1 MSNPAGQV
9 AAILDE
15 MPDWVSVSHADWKRQ
30 RDRINAAAAAS
41 IRQLGAFDLDTIREG
56 IRLYVASARGSV
68 GLSVESA
75 GRLMLLNRLLF
86 DVPEWGDASVG
97 FYGGFRGPKVGG
109 GIIQIGWPLVT
120 RPGGGVLI
128 GHPFGGYMGDE
139 YQALA
144 EFDRF
149 RECFSARAH
158 PSSGPQE
165 SRSGC

>member
-9 AAILDE
+9 AEILEE

-30 RDRINAAAAAS
+30 KDRINVAAAVAM
-41 IRQLGAFDLDTIREG
+41 RQLGAFDLDTIREG
-56 IRLYVASARGSV
+56 IRLYIGTARGNG
-68 GLSVESA
+68 GLPVEAA

-109 GIIQIGWPLVT
+109 GIIQIGWPLVSY
-120 RPGGGVLI
+120 PGGVQI

-149 RECFSARAH
+149 RESFSVRSHPASGQQEARTGGA
-158 PSSGPQE
+158 
-165 SRSGC
+165 